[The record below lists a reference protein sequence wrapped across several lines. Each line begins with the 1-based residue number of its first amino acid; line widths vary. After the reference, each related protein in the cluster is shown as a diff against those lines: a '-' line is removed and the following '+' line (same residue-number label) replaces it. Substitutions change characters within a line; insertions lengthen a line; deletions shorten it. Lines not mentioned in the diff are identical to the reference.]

1 MKRFFLLAAFL
12 LSFSLAQR
20 ESTLVLG
27 GDFSDFKT
35 ADPQVSYEFSGSLIT
50 DNLYDTLVRF
60 EGTNL
65 ADVKPALAE
74 SWTVETAADGTHK
87 IIFTL
92 RDAKFSSG
100 NAVTAADVVYSVER
114 GIKLGEAGLSPSA
127 FLFTDVAKL
136 QIGSTVAVDDKT
148 VEMNLPANANPG
160 IVLNLLTFNIGGI
173 VDSATVAAN
182 EVDGDSGTAWLTDN
196 SAGSGAY
203 TLERWDRDAQVILA
217 ANPNNTT
224 RVGPIKRV
232 ILRTMKESSVQQAAL
247 TSGEIDAAFDLTP
260 EAFAAAGADTATF
273 NAYKTDNFVIQYIGM
288 NSGEGAPFAD
298 NRIRQ
303 AVRYAI
309 DQDAIINDLLGGLGV
324 KTQTIVP
331 SGLLGFDSTI
341 YFEHDPE
348 KAKALL
354 AEAGAEG
361 MTFEFMVPD
370 GSCGGGIPCPDLAAK
385 IQSDLDAV
393 GLKAEIRITP
403 QSELLDLYRAQ
414 KGEMVLISWSPDYP
428 DPDGNATPLGDFN
441 AKSLAWRNAW
451 QNEAA
456 SKLALDASLESDLTK
471 RTDLYKQLTALVA
484 NEGPYAILF
493 QPVKPIATRAYV
505 QGFVRNAQ
513 GNVDFDKI
521 SKTE

>member
-20 ESTLVLG
+20 ESTLVIG

-87 IIFTL
+87 ITFKL

-100 NAVTAADVVYSVER
+100 NAVTANDVVYSVER

-127 FLFTDVAKL
+127 FLFTDVAKM

-173 VDSATVAAN
+173 VDSAIVAAN
-182 EVDGDSGTAWLTDN
+182 EVDGDSGSAWLTEN
-196 SAGSGAY
+196 SAGSGPY
-203 TLERWDRDAQVILA
+203 TLERWDRDSQVVLA

-232 ILRTMKESSVQQAAL
+232 ILRVMKESSVQQAAL
-247 TSGEIDAAFDLTP
+247 TSGEVDVAWNLTP
-260 EAFAAAGADTATF
+260 EAFAVASTDATY
-273 NAYKTDNFVIQYIGM
+273 NAYKTDNFQIQYIGM
-288 NSGEGAPFAD
+288 NSGANAVFAD
-298 NRIRQ
+298 VRIRQ

-309 DQDAIINDLLGGLGV
+309 DQDAIINDLLGGLGL

-331 SGLLGFDSTI
+331 AGLLGFDDTL

-361 MTFEFMVPD
+361 LTFEFMVPD

-385 IQSDLDAV
+385 IQSDLAAV
-393 GLKAEIRITP
+393 GLNPELRITP

-414 KGEMVLISWSPDYP
+414 KGQMVLISWSPDYP

-441 AKSLAWRNAW
+441 AKSLAWRNDW
-451 QNEAA
+451 NNPTA
-456 SKLALDASLESDLTK
+456 SQLALDASLESDLAK
-471 RTDLYKQLTALVA
+471 RVELYKQLTSLVA

-493 QPVKPIATRAYV
+493 QPVQAITTRAYV